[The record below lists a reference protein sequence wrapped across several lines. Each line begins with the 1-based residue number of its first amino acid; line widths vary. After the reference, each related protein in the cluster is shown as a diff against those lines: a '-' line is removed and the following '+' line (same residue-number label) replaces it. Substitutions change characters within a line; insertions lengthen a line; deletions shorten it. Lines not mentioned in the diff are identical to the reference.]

1 MKKILFLLI
10 SFCCYP
16 ALSQDLSFCKSG
28 KKHKLKITL
37 NVPDHVLPP
46 PGQWKY
52 DLDIWLNPAGSLF
65 QFYPGPRSSIRFE
78 KIIEG
83 VQASEKIRILK
94 DQFISGGNFGKLKE
108 LEGILTQFELGKLDS
123 IPASQMVESAKS
135 KINKF

>member
-1 MKKILFLLI
+1 MKNILFLLI

-16 ALSQDLSFCKSG
+16 ALSQDLRLSKPC

-46 PGQWKY
+46 SGQWKY
-52 DLDIWLNPAGSLF
+52 DLDIWQYPVGSLF

-83 VQASEKIRILK
+83 VQASEKIRHL
-94 DQFISGGNFGKLKE
+94 
-108 LEGILTQFELGKLDS
+108 
-123 IPASQMVESAKS
+123 PASQMVESAKS